1 MGWQGDI
8 AMSEALPATPATGNL
23 FLDHLPAP
31 AMEVLRPSLIPVTL
45 TNAQIV
51 YDYDETMEDV
61 LFPTGSVISV
71 LLEMSNGDTAEVG
84 IIGREGM
91 TGLAVALGQSTTNQR
106 SIVQVPNGALSMSA
120 KRFRAAVEAEPELK
134 AFTLRYAQAVLMSA
148 VQLSACNSLHPTDER
163 CARWL
168 LMSHDRVGDDLLR
181 LTQEFLSQ
189 MLGVRRASVAVA
201 ASALQAAGFISY
213 SRGQIIIRDRNGL
226 ESASCECYESLEREW
241 KAVMGYRV
249 RCASPALNNAIASP
263 YAASWDLA

>member
-1 MGWQGDI
+1 
-8 AMSEALPATPATGNL
+8 MSDVLSATPSTGNL
-23 FLDHLPAP
+23 FLDHLPAS
-31 AMEVLRPSLIPVTL
+31 ALDAIRPSLISVTL
-45 TNAQIV
+45 KNAEIV
-51 YDYDETMEDV
+51 YDYDEAMENV

-71 LLEMSNGDTAEVG
+71 LLEMANGDTAEVG

-91 TGLAVALGQSTTNQR
+91 TGLAIALGQSSTNQR
-106 SIVQVPNGALSMSA
+106 SVVQVPNGALSMSA
-120 KRFRAAVEAEPELK
+120 KRFRAIVEAEPELK
-134 AFTLRYAQAVLMSA
+134 AFTLRYAQAVLMGA
-148 VQLSACNSLHPTDER
+148 LQLSACNSLHPTDER

-168 LMSHDRVGDDLLR
+168 LMSHDRVGHDLLR

-213 SRGQIIIRDRNGL
+213 SRGQIVIRNRKGL

-249 RCASPALNNAIASP
+249 RNTPPALHSNAISSP
-263 YAASWDLA
+263 YADSRSFA